1 MIEFLQAGRKVIYQR
16 DKNLKDGGPVYWER
30 GVKDIQDSIPAI
42 GNAIEK
48 LSK

>member
-1 MIEFLQAGRKVIYQR
+1 MWAQRKVIYQR
-16 DKNLKDGGPVYWER
+16 DENLKDGGLIYYKR
-30 GVKDIQDSIPAI
+30 GVKDIAYSIPAI